1 MPARKH
7 RVARTDW
14 TLRIDYVGQNGTTC
28 PKLSF
33 SEAKLQVTTVQ
44 VLKIVSSS
52 NNPDCPYRHTRIPSD
67 THSRTAEAG
76 SPQHAAI
83 MYSIPVD
90 QYLVSRRNLL
100 RETLRPR
107 ASDALGGTVKKR
119 YRCGG
124 SVEGSISRRKFLG
137 QTAAAAF
144 YFTIVPRRVLGGAG
158 YVPPSDRVNIAFIGV
173 GSQGLRVML
182 RFLREPDVQG
192 VAVCDPNKSSANYP
206 QWDTHEFCISVRK
219 LLSVDSGWDWL
230 SPDQPIQLT
239 HSLQV
244 TSGVAGREPCQKIVD
259 GYYGSQQRSGQYRG
273 CSAYVDFRELL
284 EKQTDLDAVVV
295 CTTDNLHAAVSAA
308 AMKKRKHVFC
318 QKPLTHTIYE
328 ARRIAEIARD
338 TGVATQ
344 IAVANQ
350 ASEDTRLLCE
360 WIWDGAIG
368 PVREVMNWSSR
379 PFWAQ
384 GMERPKEPE
393 AVPEG
398 LDWNLWLGPAP
409 ERPFNHAYL
418 PFVWRG
424 WTDFGC
430 GALGD
435 MGSYS
440 FDTIFRV
447 LKLEAPLS
455 VEASSTDR
463 YDETYPLASIV
474 RYNFPARGDMPPV
487 KFSWYDGGLK
497 PWRPDELEENR
508 PLKGEGEDEDEGL
521 LFVGDRGKILCK
533 FNGGNPKLIPQTK
546 MDSYKQPPKTLP
558 RSPGNEREWLDACK
572 GGKVKPGGN
581 FEFEGMVTESLL
593 LGNVATRMGQR
604 LHWDRSTLSVNSE
617 VAQKYVRPERR
628 GGWEL

>member
-1 MPARKH
+1 MKN
-7 RVARTDW
+7 
-14 TLRIDYVGQNGTTC
+14 RIQTGRWMN
-28 PKLSF
+28 
-33 SEAKLQVTTVQ
+33 
-44 VLKIVSSS
+44 
-52 NNPDCPYRHTRIPSD
+52 
-67 THSRTAEAG
+67 
-76 SPQHAAI
+76 
-83 MYSIPVD
+83 
-90 QYLVSRRNLL
+90 
-100 RETLRPR
+100 
-107 ASDALGGTVKKR
+107 ASV
-119 YRCGG
+119 
-124 SVEGSISRRKFLG
+124 SRRKFLR
-137 QTAAAAF
+137 QSAAAALGF
-144 YFTIVPRRVLGGAG
+144 SIVPRRVLGGTG
-158 YVPPSDRVNIAFIGV
+158 YVPPSDKVNIAFIGV

-182 RFLREPDVQG
+182 HFLRESDVQG
-192 VAVCDPNKSSANYP
+192 VAVCDVDKGSPNHP
-206 QWDTHEFCISVRK
+206 QWDTHEFCKSVRK
-219 LLSVDSGWDWL
+219 LLGAESGWDWL

-239 HSLQV
+239 HSLGV
-244 TSGVAGREPCQKIVD
+244 TSGVAGREPCQKIVEA
-259 GYYGSQQRSGQYRG
+259 YYGAQQRSGQYHG
-273 CSAYVDFRELL
+273 CAAYVDFRELL
-284 EKQTDLDAVVV
+284 EKQKDLDAVVV

-328 ARRIAEIARD
+328 ARRIAEIARE

-350 ASEDTRLLCE
+350 ASEATRLLCE
-360 WIWDGAIG
+360 WIWSGAIG
-368 PVREVMNWSSR
+368 PVREVQNWSSR

-384 GMERPKEPE
+384 GMERPKEAEP
-393 AVPEG
+393 VPEG

-447 LKLEAPLS
+447 LKLEAPVT

-508 PLKGEGEDEDEGL
+508 PLKGTTEEEDEGL
-521 LFVGDRGKILCK
+521 LFIGDRGKILCN
-533 FNGGNPKLIPQTK
+533 FNGGNPMLIPQSK
-546 MDSYKQPPKTLP
+546 MDSYQQPPKTLP
-558 RSPGNEREWLDACK
+558 RSPGNEREWLEACK
-572 GGKVKPGGN
+572 GGKTKPGGN

-593 LGNVATRMGQR
+593 LGNVAARTGQR
-604 LHWDRSTLSVNSE
+604 LQWNRSNLSVNSD
-617 VAQKYVRPERR
+617 VAQKFVRPERR
-628 GGWEL
+628 AGWEL